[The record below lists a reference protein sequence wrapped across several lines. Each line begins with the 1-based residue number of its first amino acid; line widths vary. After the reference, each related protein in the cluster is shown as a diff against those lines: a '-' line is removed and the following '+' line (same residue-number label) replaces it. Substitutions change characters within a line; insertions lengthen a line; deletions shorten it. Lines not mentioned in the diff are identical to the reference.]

1 MKLEDGIKSALGG
14 RKEIGEE
21 VIEVRDVV
29 GQDKQR
35 DQQEQ
40 TQRLE

>member
-1 MKLEDGIKSALGG
+1 MKLEDSIKSALGG
-14 RKEIGEE
+14 GKEIGEE
-21 VIEVRDVV
+21 VIEVGDVV

>member
-1 MKLEDGIKSALGG
+1 MKLEDGINAALGD